1 MSLRCEPSA
10 LARQTAEHEDEPV
23 TIDATTKNGGKSNRR
38 LRLGMVGGGP
48 GGFIGAVHRIA
59 ARLDDRFE
67 LVAAALSS
75 DPDRARTA
83 ALDLH
88 IAPDRAYGS
97 FTEMAAAEAARKD
110 RIDAV
115 SIVTPNHLHYS
126 VAKAFLQAGIH
137 VICDKPMTTTLEE
150 ALDLAAIVRR
160 TGLIFGLTHNYT
172 GYPMVRQARQMIAD
186 GDLGKIRVVQVEY
199 AQDWLATP
207 LEQTGQK
214 QAAWRTDP
222 ARSGAGGSLGDIGT
236 HAYNIACFVTG
247 LHCREVA
254 ADVSIFVPG
263 RRLDDNVQLL
273 LRFTEGAKGALWAS
287 QLATG
292 NANNLRLRV
301 YGEKAGLEWHQEEPN
316 TLQFARLGEAPET
329 IRRPGP
335 GGNSPAA
342 HASRVPAGHPEGYL
356 ECFAQLYTDLAEQI
370 YARREGRSPAPTSLL
385 VPNVEDGVEGMRF
398 IAATLESG
406 RRNAAWVELHANSK

>member
-1 MSLRCEPSA
+1 MISGTSA
-10 LARQTAEHEDEPV
+10 GE
-23 TIDATTKNGGKSNRR
+23 GKRR
-38 LRLGMVGGGP
+38 IRLGMVGGGP
-48 GGFIGAVHRIA
+48 GAFIGAVHRIA
-59 ARLDDRFE
+59 ARMDDHYE

-75 DPDRARTA
+75 DAARSRSA
-83 ALDLH
+83 AQDLH
-88 IAPDRAYGS
+88 IAPDRAYDS
-97 FTEMAAAEAARKD
+97 YTEMAAAEAKRPD
-110 RIDAV
+110 RIEAV
-115 SIVTPNHLHYS
+115 SIVTPNNMHYPM
-126 VAKAFLQAGIH
+126 AKAFLEAGFH
-137 VICDKPMTTTLEE
+137 VICDKPLTTTVEE

-160 TGLIFGLTHNYT
+160 TGLIFGVTHNYT
-172 GYPMVRQARQMIAD
+172 GYPMVRQARQMIAE
-186 GDLGKIRVVQVEY
+186 GQLGKIRVVQVEY

-222 ARSGAGGSLGDIGT
+222 ARSGPGGSLGDIGT

-273 LRFTEGAKGALWAS
+273 LRFAEGAKGALWAS
-287 QLATG
+287 QVATG

-301 YGEKAGLEWHQEEPN
+301 YGEKAGLDWHQEEPN
-316 TLQFARLGEAPET
+316 TLQFAKLGEAPEI

-342 HASRVPAGHPEGYL
+342 HASRIPAGHPEGYL
-356 ECFAQLYTDLAEQI
+356 EAFAQLYTDLAEQI
-370 YARREGRSPAPTSLL
+370 YARREGRSPSLASLL

-406 RRNAAWVELHANSK
+406 RRNAAWVDLHAISK

>member
-1 MSLRCEPSA
+1 MISA
-10 LARQTAEHEDEPV
+10 TSAGE
-23 TIDATTKNGGKSNRR
+23 GKRR
-38 LRLGMVGGGP
+38 IRLGMVGGGP
-48 GGFIGAVHRIA
+48 GAFIGAVHRIA
-59 ARLDDRFE
+59 ARMDDHYE

-75 DPDRARTA
+75 DAARSRSGA
-83 ALDLH
+83 QDLH

-97 FTEMAAAEAARKD
+97 YTEMANAEAKRPD
-110 RIDAV
+110 RIEAV
-115 SIVTPNHLHYS
+115 SIVTPNNMHYPM
-126 VAKAFLQAGIH
+126 AKCFLEAGFH
-137 VICDKPMTTTLEE
+137 VICDKPLTTTVEE

-160 TGLIFGLTHNYT
+160 SGLIFGVTHNYT
-172 GYPMVRQARQMIAD
+172 GYPMVRQARQIIA
-186 GDLGKIRVVQVEY
+186 GGQLGKIRVVQVEY

-222 ARSGAGGSLGDIGT
+222 ARSGPGGSLGDIGT
-236 HAYNIACFVTG
+236 HAYNLACFVTG

-273 LRFTEGAKGALWAS
+273 LRFAEGAKGALWAS
-287 QLATG
+287 QVATG

-316 TLQFARLGEAPET
+316 TLQFAKLGEAPET
-329 IRRPGP
+329 ILRPGP
-335 GGNSPAA
+335 GGTSPAA
-342 HASRVPAGHPEGYL
+342 HASRIPAGHPEGYL
-356 ECFAQLYTDLAEQI
+356 EAFAQLYTDLAEQI
-370 YARREGRSPAPTSLL
+370 SARREGRPPSLASLL

-406 RRNAAWVELHANSK
+406 RRNAAWVDLHAISK